1 MSWLFCQETE
11 APGPNDFH
19 AEHGDRMFKWTVK
32 IVLALSC
39 CVLFLGPVGIL
50 YLVDLPQNGLYGVTV
65 AFSVL
70 FDAIMVAFEDRIGP
84 MLLGNCAYSK
94 LVAPPL
100 PSSYK
105 LRKYPFSLACS
116 SSSHLV
122 ENSVL
127 IFIPRSGGHGGVP
140 VQRQPIHSSIETV
153 QWGWILNTT
162 NDWRIGS
169 GGVILFLYKMSQV
182 KATEVQYCIQILIL
196 FIS

>member
-70 FDAIMVAFEDRIGP
+70 FDAIMVVFEDRIGP

-94 LVAPPL
+94 LVAPPFA
-100 PSSYK
+100 K
-105 LRKYPFSLACS
+105 
-116 SSSHLV
+116 
-122 ENSVL
+122 
-127 IFIPRSGGHGGVP
+127 FIQTEEISFLLGV
-140 VQRQPIHSSIETV
+140 
-153 QWGWILNTT
+153 
-162 NDWRIGS
+162 
-169 GGVILFLYKMSQV
+169 F
-182 KATEVQYCIQILIL
+182 
-196 FIS
+196 F